1 MDNESLV
8 LEYQNGN
15 KEVLNTIVK
24 NNEGLVYQIALKLK
38 GIMRNKPFDVGDLVQ
53 EGLIAV
59 MNAAAN
65 YNADSGFR
73 FSTYAGKNAK
83 FAMLT
88 FINRKCITRYNKG
101 DINSEVVS
109 VLSLNRPIGET
120 GTSTLGEVIEYE
132 KAAESFSNVEDSIDR
147 LILRNDLLNVLDRVF
162 SKDGKDGKDN
172 YCAYKT
178 LILYYGFESKALS
191 FEEIAVEIGLSG
203 SRIQQ
208 IHNKAIRSIRQSK
221 AGKALMEK
229 YSYMMIGLLKDDRSE
244 LNSFANSSSICCK
257 LETIDEMIK
266 NILNKN
272 FETI

>member
-15 KEVLNTIVK
+15 KNVLNAIVK
-24 NNEGLVYQIALKLK
+24 NNINLVRHIALKLK
-38 GIMRNKPFDVGDLVQ
+38 GIIENKPFDVDDLVQ

-59 MNAAAN
+59 INAAAN
-65 YNADSGFR
+65 YNVDSGFK
-73 FSTYAGKNAK
+73 FSTHAGKNAK
-83 FAMLT
+83 FAMLN
-88 FINRKCITRYNKG
+88 FINRTCISRYNKG
-101 DINSEVVS
+101 DMNSEVVN
-109 VLSLNRPIGET
+109 VLSINMSIGEK
-120 GTSTLGEVIEYE
+120 GTSTLEEVIEYE
-132 KAAESFSNVEDSIDR
+132 KAREPFLKVEENIDR
-147 LILRNDLLNVLDRVF
+147 FILRNDLLNVLDRVF

-191 FEEIAVEIGLSG
+191 FEEIAAEIGLSG

-229 YSYMMIGLLKDDRSE
+229 YKYMMIGLLKDDRSE

-257 LETIDEMIK
+257 LDTIDEMIK